1 VRTLAVA
8 ARVIRERGVSVLVFP
23 EGGRSPG
30 ALEEFKEGAAY
41 IAIKAGVPAV
51 PVGILG
57 TREILPMDSLLPL
70 RGPVTLRV
78 GEPIPTAGLAMRD
91 RAALTRRLRERVLEL
106 TGVGAAKSH
115 V

>member
-1 VRTLAVA
+1 MA

-51 PVGILG
+51 PVGIVG
-57 TREILPMDSLLPL
+57 TREILPMDSMLPL
-70 RGPVTLRV
+70 SGPVTLRV

-91 RAALTRRLRERVLEL
+91 RTALTRRLRERVIEL
-106 TGVGAAKSH
+106 MGAAVTIPH
-115 V
+115 C

>member
-1 VRTLAVA
+1 MPT
-8 ARVIRERGVSVLVFP
+8 RGPRCGSS
-23 EGGRSPG
+23 R
-30 ALEEFKEGAAY
+30 
-41 IAIKAGVPAV
+41 KAGVPAV
-51 PVGILG
+51 PVGIVG

-106 TGVGAAKSH
+106 MEVKVSAER
-115 V
+115 